1 MASSSFTSLL
11 ACCFRW
17 GKLTAVK
24 AGKFSLIEKE
34 SPISKKVSIR
44 RSKSLNK
51 KDTDEIEK
59 KILSQLEDGKPQW
72 APLNGITENVLN
84 KLIGSFGQ
92 IYSN

>member
-1 MASSSFTSLL
+1 LASSSSTSLL
-11 ACCFRW
+11 AGCLRW

-44 RSKSLNK
+44 RSKSSNK
-51 KDTDEIEK
+51 KETDEIENDF
-59 KILSQLEDGKPQW
+59 LSQPEDGKPQW

-84 KLIGSFGQ
+84 QLIGSFGQ